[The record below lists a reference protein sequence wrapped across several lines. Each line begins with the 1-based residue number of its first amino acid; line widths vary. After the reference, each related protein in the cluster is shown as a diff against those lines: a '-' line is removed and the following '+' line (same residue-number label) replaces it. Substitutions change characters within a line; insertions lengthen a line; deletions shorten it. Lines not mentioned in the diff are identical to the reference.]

1 MLRCIATVVLMV
13 VGSLAQEGNRPHPPY
28 KIAGNLFYVGAD
40 DITSYLITTP
50 QGHILVNTGYETTP
64 ALIRASVEQLGFKV
78 SDIKIMLN
86 GQAHIDHV
94 AGQAVM
100 KEMSGAEVW
109 ASAADAPVIE
119 GGGKGDFRFDGIHSY
134 PPVKVSRIVKDGDR
148 VTLGGTTLVAHLTP
162 GHTKGCTTWTMQVT
176 EGGRTYDAVIVGGT
190 GINPGVT
197 VAVNAKYPK
206 IAEDYARTFRV
217 LRALKCDI
225 FLGAHGNYYG
235 MRAKYERMKAG
246 AGVAAFVDPDGY
258 AAFVNHAEK
267 AFLDQLA
274 REKKALH

>member
-64 ALIRASVEQLGFKV
+64 ALIRASVERLGFKV
-78 SDIKIMLN
+78 SDIKIILN

-94 AGQAVM
+94 GGQAVM

-274 REKKALH
+274 REKKTLH

>member
-78 SDIKIMLN
+78 SDIKIILN

-94 AGQAVM
+94 GGQAVM

-274 REKKALH
+274 REKKTLH